1 MITEFAKN
9 KSDLRDQIEQL
20 TAEYIANGGKIT
32 KVKAGRKALGQAI
45 DLTSNEKV
53 AGEVK

>member
-53 AGEVK
+53 AGEGK